1 VPIGW
6 LSDRMDRRWLILGVS
21 AVGAV
26 STGIG
31 AFLGVDFRTLL
42 VLGFLMGGMA
52 LPLYSLFIA
61 YTNDFL
67 AVEDM
72 AAASGGLVFVYGLG
86 AIFGPFVIG
95 QMMSMIGP
103 EGFWLFLSATFT
115 ATVIY
120 AAWRMTRRPSVPVD
134 ETGAY
139 LGVSPTSSPVAVA
152 AAQDWYVETAESEDS
167 AEDEKPAA

>member
-1 VPIGW
+1 
-6 LSDRMDRRWLILGVS
+6 
-21 AVGAV
+21 
-26 STGIG
+26 
-31 AFLGVDFRTLL
+31 
-42 VLGFLMGGMA
+42 
-52 LPLYSLFIA
+52 
-61 YTNDFL
+61 
-67 AVEDM
+67 
-72 AAASGGLVFVYGLG
+72 
-86 AIFGPFVIG
+86 
-95 QMMSMIGP
+95 MMSMIGP